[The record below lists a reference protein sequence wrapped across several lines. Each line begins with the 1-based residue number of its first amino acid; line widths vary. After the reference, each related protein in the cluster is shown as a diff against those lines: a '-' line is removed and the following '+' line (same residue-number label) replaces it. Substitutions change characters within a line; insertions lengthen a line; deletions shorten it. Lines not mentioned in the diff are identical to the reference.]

1 VSSEY
6 KTIWNMCPGGQDL
19 SKKMRTEGGWKGSSL
34 IYCTSVCLKFSA
46 RSKSAIGGK
55 PEKRTI
61 GPPTAI
67 GGTLLSDAMEAIG
80 MVIGTIIDVM
90 IMLDA
95 TTGIDATRTV
105 GICEAHMIKM
115 IGTTDTEMIGHT
127 TVIGTVTAI
136 VIGMTVIVIVIMSAT
151 ANALEPLRHNHAVLH
166 RHPPLRQ

>member
-1 VSSEY
+1 VLSEY
-6 KTIWNMCPGGQDL
+6 KMIWNMCPGVQDL
-19 SKKMRTEGGWKGSSL
+19 SKKMRTEGGWKGSFL
-34 IYCTSVCLKFSA
+34 TCCTSVCPKFSA
-46 RSKSAIGGK
+46 RSKNVIGGK

-67 GGTLLSDAMEAIG
+67 GGTLLSGAMEVIEVIG

-95 TTGIDATRTV
+95 TAGIDVTRTV
-105 GICEAHMIKM
+105 DIYEAHTIEM

-127 TVIGTVTAI
+127 TGIGTATAT
-136 VIGMTVIVIVIMSAT
+136 VIGMTVIVSAT
-151 ANALEPLRHNHAVLH
+151 ANALEPLRHKHAVLH